1 MTKIAIIGPGAIGG
15 TLAAWLNIPANNE
28 IFICARS
35 SFQILSVDTPFGKLE
50 STPTVFTDSAQATQV
65 DWVVVTTKAYQI
77 PSIEP
82 WLKQL
87 CHTDTKVAVAQNGV
101 EHIANL
107 TPFIPAEPPLE
118 HIVPIIINTPA
129 ARVTP
134 GKIVQKAPIL
144 MDIPNNELSQ
154 QFADLFPTENVTINL
169 TDDWVS
175 SAWKKLCINSPG
187 AVSSIVNQHAN
198 ITSDP
203 KAESLIRNMIREC
216 IAVGRAEGA
225 TIDDEIIEQVLASQ
239 RHAPDGSMNSLHAD
253 LVAKRPMEWDARN
266 GVIHR
271 LGKKHGIATPYNE
284 MAAHILS
291 LIETH
296 ST

>member
-15 TLAAWLNIPANNE
+15 TLAAWLDIPPNNE

-35 SFQILSVDTPFGKLE
+35 SFQSLSVETPFGKLE
-50 STPTVFTDSAQATQV
+50 STPTVFTNPAQAEQV
-65 DWVVVTTKAYQI
+65 DWVIVTTKAYQI

-82 WLKQL
+82 WFKHL
-87 CHTDTKVAVAQNGV
+87 CHADTKVAVAQNGV

-107 TPFIPAEPPLE
+107 TPFIPAERL
-118 HIVPIIINTPA
+118 VPIIIDTPA
-129 ARVTP
+129 ARVAT
-134 GKIVQKAPIL
+134 GKIIQKAPIL
-144 MDIPNNELSQ
+144 MAIPNNKLSL
-154 QFADLFPTENVTINL
+154 QFASLFPTDNVTINL
-169 TDDWVS
+169 TDDWTS
-175 SAWKKLCINSPG
+175 AAWKKLCINSPG

-198 ITSDP
+198 IAGDP
-203 KAESLIRNMIREC
+203 KAESLMRNMIREC

-225 TIDDEIIEQVLASQ
+225 TIDDEIIEQVLSSQ
-239 RHAPDGSMNSLHAD
+239 RHAPAGSMNSLHAD
-253 LVAKRPMEWDARN
+253 LAAKRPMEWDARN